1 MTNKININ
9 ELRDRAY
16 KCAKAHGWHD
26 TELSDEH
33 FLWLVITELAEATNA
48 HRCNKRAKTEDYNS
62 RMNYYDT
69 QNLEPDV
76 YNYAFKNQ
84 YSFFIKDS
92 FEDEL
97 ADTCIRLL
105 DLAGLRNLDLSYINN
120 MIGQMKTVTD
130 TWTEFCLKTAFM
142 LSHEEQPLQA
152 KILYILGGTI
162 DYSMQNNIDILWY
175 VERKM
180 KYNELRPYKH
190 DKLY

>member
-1 MTNKININ
+1 MTNNININ

-33 FLWLVITELAEATNA
+33 FLWLTITELAEATNA
-48 HRCNKRAKTEDYNS
+48 NRCNKRAKTEDYNS
-62 RMNYYDT
+62 QMNYYDT

-97 ADTCIRLL
+97 ADACIRLF
-105 DLAGLRNLDLSYINN
+105 DLAGVVNANLNDIDYVNSSTEDYSELTFTESMFKIVQVINN
-120 MIGQMKTVTD
+120 YYEPIDIGFILNEIF
-130 TWTEFCLKTAFM
+130 EFCN
-142 LSHEEQPLQA
+142 
-152 KILYILGGTI
+152 
-162 DYSMQNNIDILWY
+162 DRNIDIMWY
-175 VERKM
+175 IERKM
-180 KYNELRPYKH
+180 KYNELRPYKQ